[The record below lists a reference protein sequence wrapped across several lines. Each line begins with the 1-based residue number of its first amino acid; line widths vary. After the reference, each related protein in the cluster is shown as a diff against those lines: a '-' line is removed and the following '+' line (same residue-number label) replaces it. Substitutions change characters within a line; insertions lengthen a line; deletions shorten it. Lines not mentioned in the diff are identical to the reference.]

1 MTTSVRLLL
10 ILCAAMLAMP
20 AVCQRDPG
28 VTTAPTNA
36 QRGNTST
43 SPSNTDVWGSNPQP
57 LDGAVLD
64 PSVIRRREEARKLD
78 RKKRMVDS
86 ANRLLV
92 LSQQLQTDL
101 KGREATPE
109 DQKKLDEIAKLARQV
124 KDQMRN

>member
-1 MTTSVRLLL
+1 MTTTVRLLL
-10 ILCAAMLAMP
+10 FTSVFVLATP
-20 AVCQRDPG
+20 VFS
-28 VTTAPTNA
+28 
-36 QRGNTST
+36 QRGGTTGATST
-43 SPSNTDVWGSNPQP
+43 PSTTTGQGYDPAKIGIPMGSTDEGA
-57 LDGAVLD
+57 LDLD

-92 LSQQLQTDL
+92 LSQQLQADL

-109 DQKKLDEIAKLARQV
+109 DQRKLDEIAKLARQV